1 MDYCNKCGQHVTT
14 LLTHDC
20 SKVVCPQCAR
30 FREKLDR
37 EKIARLL
44 CGGRMRWNGLF
55 ELTRDRYRSEADG
68 LIAYLTDW
76 EETWTR

>member
-20 SKVVCPQCAR
+20 SKVVFCPQCAR

-55 ELTRDRYRSEADG
+55 ELTRDGYRSEADG
-68 LIAYLTDW
+68 LIAYLTEW
-76 EETWTR
+76 EET